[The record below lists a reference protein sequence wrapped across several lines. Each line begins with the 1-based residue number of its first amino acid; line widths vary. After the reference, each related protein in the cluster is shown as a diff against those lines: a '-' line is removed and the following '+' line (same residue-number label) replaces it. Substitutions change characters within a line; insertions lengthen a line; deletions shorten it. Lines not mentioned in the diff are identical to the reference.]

1 MQESRIED
9 ENLKKSTKTEE
20 TEKKTAKVREKTPK
34 AAAAVKAAVEKEK
47 SPKAVKSSK
56 SGKKEKQASD
66 SKELTREK
74 LLEIT
79 NTLLKTAKKNS
90 NSLDE
95 SAVVYAFHGY
105 EISED
110 NLESIE
116 KFLEDSGV
124 EINPDVDEASLK
136 DIESGKEQ
144 EDDLEE
150 PDDDAFLEDEDEEDY
165 VDMDS
170 LDLLS
175 GIETDDPVR
184 YYLKEIGTIPL
195 LTPDEE
201 LSLAQKSRAGD
212 LNARKRLVESNLR
225 LVVSI
230 AKRYT
235 GRGMSILDLI
245 QEGNLGLMK
254 GVEKF
259 EPDKGFKLST
269 YATWWIRQGIT
280 RALADQ
286 SRTIRVPV
294 HMVESIN
301 KVTRMQR
308 RLTLELGYEPS
319 MKELAEKLDMP
330 EDRLKEILDVSKQP
344 TSLETPVGDEEDS
357 NLSDFVADD
366 KMMSPEQ
373 NAANVMLKEEIDKL
387 LSNLKERERDVLI
400 YRFGLHN
407 EEAHTLEE
415 VGKMFGVTRERVRQ
429 IEAKALKKISL
440 PKYKNQLA
448 GFLEDNT

>member
-1 MQESRIED
+1 MQ
-9 ENLKKSTKTEE
+9 NTTKKDGSD
-20 TEKKTAKVREKTPK
+20 
-34 AAAAVKAAVEKEK
+34 
-47 SPKAVKSSK
+47 
-56 SGKKEKQASD
+56 SGKQLDRPA
-66 SKELTREK
+66 
-74 LLEIT
+74 
-79 NTLLKTAKKNS
+79 LLKIVEELIRKGKSNKNAV
-90 NSLDE
+90 DE
-95 SAVVYAFHGY
+95 SDLAYAFRGY
-105 EISED
+105 ELASGQMEYIIKY
-110 NLESIE
+110 IE
-116 KFLEDSGV
+116 ERGI
-124 EINPDVDEASLK
+124 EINPDVDEKSLQR
-136 DIESGKEQ
+136 IESGGDKA
-144 EDDLEE
+144 DSAILE
-150 PDDDAFLEDEDEEDY
+150 EDEDFEEEEDDDN
-165 VDMDS
+165 VDLES
-170 LDLLS
+170 LNLLS
-175 GIETDDPVR
+175 GIDTDDPVR
-184 YYLKEIGTIPL
+184 FYLKEIGTISL
-195 LTPDEE
+195 LTPEEE
-201 LSLAQKSRAGD
+201 LELAKRSRDGD
-212 LNARKRLVESNLR
+212 MAARQRLVESNLR

-319 MKELAEKLDMP
+319 VKELAKALELSEEK
-330 EDRLKEILDVSKQP
+330 LKEILDVSKQP

-357 NLSDFVADD
+357 NLSDFVADE
-366 KMMSPEQ
+366 KMVSPEQ

-387 LSNLKERERDVLI
+387 LENLKDRERDVLI
-400 YRFGLHN
+400 YRFGLHG
-407 EEAHTLEE
+407 EESHTLEE
-415 VGKMFGVTRERVRQ
+415 VGQMFGVTRERVRQ

-440 PKYKNQLA
+440 PKYKNALA
-448 GFLEDNT
+448 GFLEDV

>member
-1 MQESRIED
+1 MH
-9 ENLKKSTKTEE
+9 TKT
-20 TEKKTAKVREKTPK
+20 
-34 AAAAVKAAVEKEK
+34 
-47 SPKAVKSSK
+47 SK
-56 SGKKEKQASD
+56 RD
-66 SKELTREK
+66 SKDSSESIDRAVLLRIVDELVKRGK
-74 LLEIT
+74 S
-79 NTLLKTAKKNS
+79 NKNS
-90 NSLDE
+90 IDE
-95 SAVVYAFHGY
+95 SELAYAFHGY
-105 EISED
+105 DIDQAQMDNISKF
-110 NLESIE
+110 IE
-116 KFLEDSGV
+116 EKGI
-124 EINPDVDEASLK
+124 EINPDVDENSLLK
-136 DIESGKEQ
+136 
-144 EDDLEE
+144 LETAG
-150 PDDDAFLEDEDEEDY
+150 DKAVDVILEDAIEDEEEDEGDN
-165 VDMDS
+165 VDLES
-170 LDLLS
+170 LSLLS
-175 GIETDDPVR
+175 GIDTDDPVR
-184 YYLKEIGTIPL
+184 FYLKEIGTIPL
-195 LTPDEE
+195 LTPEEE
-201 LSLAQKSRAGD
+201 LELAKRSREGD
-212 LNARKRLVESNLR
+212 EYARQRLVESNLR

-319 MKELAEKLDMP
+319 VKELAKALDIT
-330 EDRLKEILDVSKQP
+330 EDKLKEILDVSKQP

-366 KMMSPEQ
+366 KMISPEQ

-387 LSNLKERERDVLI
+387 LENLKDREREVLI
-400 YRFGLHN
+400 YRFGLH
-407 EEAHTLEE
+407 EEESHTLEE
-415 VGKMFGVTRERVRQ
+415 VGQMFGVTRERVRQ

-440 PKYKNQLA
+440 PKYKNALA
-448 GFLEDNT
+448 GFLEDV

>member
-1 MQESRIED
+1 MQ
-9 ENLKKSTKTEE
+9 
-20 TEKKTAKVREKTPK
+20 KKTSK
-34 AAAAVKAAVEKEK
+34 KEI
-47 SPKAVKSSK
+47 K
-56 SGKKEKQASD
+56 SGGQQIDRAE
-66 SKELTREK
+66 
-74 LLEIT
+74 
-79 NTLLKTAKKNS
+79 LLKIVEELIRKGKNNKNS
-90 NSLDE
+90 IDE
-95 SAVVYAFHGY
+95 SEMNYAFHGFDIAAEQMEY
-105 EISED
+105 ITKF
-110 NLESIE
+110 IE
-116 KFLEDSGV
+116 EKGI
-124 EINPDVDEASLK
+124 EINPDVDEQSLK
-136 DIESGKEQ
+136 RIESGAVSSKDVILE
-144 EDDLEE
+144 EDEFEEEEEEDNEDNVDLE
-150 PDDDAFLEDEDEEDY
+150 
-165 VDMDS
+165 S
-170 LDLLS
+170 LNLLS
-175 GIETDDPVR
+175 GIDTDDPVR
-184 YYLKEIGTIPL
+184 FYLKEIGTISL
-195 LTPDEE
+195 LTPEEE
-201 LSLAQKSRAGD
+201 LDLAKRSRDGD
-212 LNARKRLVESNLR
+212 MYARQRLVESNLR

-319 MKELAEKLDMP
+319 VKELAKALEITEEK
-330 EDRLKEILDVSKQP
+330 LKEILDVSKQP

-357 NLSDFVADD
+357 NLSDFVADE
-366 KMMSPEQ
+366 KMVSPEQ

-387 LSNLKERERDVLI
+387 LENLKDREREVLI
-400 YRFGLHN
+400 YRFGLHG
-407 EEAHTLEE
+407 EESHTLEE
-415 VGKMFGVTRERVRQ
+415 VGQMFGVTRERVRQ

-440 PKYKNQLA
+440 PKYKNALA
-448 GFLEDNT
+448 GFLEDN